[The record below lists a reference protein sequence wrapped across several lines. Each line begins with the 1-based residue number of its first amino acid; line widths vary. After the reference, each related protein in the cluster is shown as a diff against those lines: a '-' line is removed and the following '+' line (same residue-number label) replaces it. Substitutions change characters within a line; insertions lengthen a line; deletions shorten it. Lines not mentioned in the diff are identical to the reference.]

1 MGGEGGRGSRGREI
15 LVEAHPVQ
23 ILAEILDRIE
33 AAQST
38 TARRTPTAH
47 HPFHVADLVEALR
60 PWPRPAAS
68 PMALCRCPPTPL
80 NSGLEPPPLPTAAPA
95 GQAPPSLRGQWRP
108 GEGGEGGNLAADIS

>member
-38 TARRTPTAH
+38 TARRASAAH
-47 HPFHVADLVEALR
+47 HPFLSSTRWRRSGLGHAQSRR
-60 PWPRPAAS
+60 PWSAA
-68 PMALCRCPPTPL
+68 AAHQ
-80 NSGLEPPPLPTAAPA
+80 LP
-95 GQAPPSLRGQWRP
+95 
-108 GEGGEGGNLAADIS
+108 